1 MLVFSFCV
9 VSFLTLQGQA
19 PKLELDEDDGE
30 DMVADQLR
38 QLQEVLTDVQ
48 QKYDRAEMELNEA
61 RLNEQK

>member
-1 MLVFSFCV
+1 MLP
-9 VSFLTLQGQA
+9 LQGQA

-38 QLQEVLTDVQ
+38 QLQEVLSDVQ
-48 QKYDRAEMELNEA
+48 QKYDRADMELNEA